1 MGGQGTLARNYAIWY
16 RREGIWKKAAPV
28 GSFKPNEYSLFD
40 VPGNDVR
47 IGIAVTETTGCCG
60 ADLGPAL
67 PSCGW
72 LAAATTLRMMGAT
85 STAFDVLY
93 QDPITP
99 EPHEVRSLQATKER
113 P

>member
-1 MGGQGTLARNYAIWY
+1 M
-16 RREGIWKKAAPV
+16 
-28 GSFKPNEYSLFD
+28 GSFKPNEYGLFD
-40 VPGNDVR
+40 VPGNGVR
-47 IGIAVTETTGCCG
+47 IGITVTALRGGSWET
-60 ADLGPAL
+60 L
-67 PSCGW
+67 PSYGW